1 MSTGP
6 HLVSHDDRRA
16 HDGLGAR
23 LATFVAVT
31 GLPGLAQRDA
41 GNTWRKNANVAG
53 NTWHKSGSA
62 QILAGNTWH
71 KTR

>member
-1 MSTGP
+1 MA
-6 HLVSHDDRRA
+6 LVRTSSRTMIVA
-16 HDGLGAR
+16 LMMALALA

-41 GNTWRKNANVAG
+41 GNTWHKNANVAG